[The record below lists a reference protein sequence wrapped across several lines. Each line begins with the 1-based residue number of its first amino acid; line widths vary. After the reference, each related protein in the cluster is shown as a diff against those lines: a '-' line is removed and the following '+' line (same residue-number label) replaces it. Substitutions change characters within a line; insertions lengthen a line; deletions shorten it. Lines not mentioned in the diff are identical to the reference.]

1 MTHSLSFNSFA
12 EFYDFYLQQHLNPVC
27 KRLHVLGVITSLS
40 LTVALLATGQWSLL
54 GLVPIVGYSCSW
66 TGHFVFEKNKPA
78 TFGYPLY
85 SFWGDF
91 RMTLDYLRQALIS
104 KGKTI

>member
-1 MTHSLSFNSFA
+1 MSTQREFANFA
-12 EFYDFYLQQHLNPVC
+12 EFYDFYLQQHNHPVC
-27 KRLHVLGVITSLS
+27 RLLHVIGIITSIS
-40 LTVALLATGQWSLL
+40 LTLALIAMGQWAWLW
-54 GLVPIVGYSCSW
+54 LVPVVGYSFSW

-91 RMTLDYLRQALIS
+91 RMTFDYLRNLFAGIRVL
-104 KGKTI
+104 

>member
-1 MTHSLSFNSFA
+1 MNQPLVFNSFA
-12 EFYDFYLQQHLNPVC
+12 EFYPFYLQQHSNDVC
-27 KRLHVLGVITSLS
+27 RMLHVVGIVSSVS
-40 LTVALLATGQWSLL
+40 LTAGLLLSGQWQWLWL
-54 GLVPIVGYSCSW
+54 APVVGYACSW

-91 RMTLDYLRQALIS
+91 RMTFDYLRNKL
-104 KGKTI
+104 K